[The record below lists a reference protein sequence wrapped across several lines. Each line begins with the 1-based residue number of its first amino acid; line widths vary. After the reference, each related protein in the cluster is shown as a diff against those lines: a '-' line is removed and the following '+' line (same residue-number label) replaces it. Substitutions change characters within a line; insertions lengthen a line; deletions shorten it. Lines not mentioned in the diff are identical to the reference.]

1 MLSLSVGR
9 MVGIVC
15 TGGLVIVASCR
26 LIFWLFVDV
35 VEAVDFF
42 SVDGL
47 EGILMMVSDIVL
59 W

>member
-26 LIFWLFVDV
+26 LGFVDV
-35 VEAVDFF
+35 VGAVDFF